1 MGGIM
6 RLGFIENQV
15 VDLAKTSH
23 FYEKLLGLEKTAET
37 KDALYFKC
45 WDEYDHHSLVLRKGA
60 GPGMLRIGWKVE
72 RDADLDEAE
81 RRMATFGVT
90 VKRVSK
96 GEEPWIGEALSFESP
111 SGHRM
116 LMYREIEQV
125 GKAVKVPDMTPR
137 NSQGIA
143 PPHLDHLFVSGEDPG
158 LNARFLCEALDFRV
172 SEECVDEKGT
182 PLVSFLARTNTPHDI
197 AVSRGPQGKYHHIA
211 YYIDSWDDVRRAA
224 QILAD
229 NDWSVEVPPSHHGG
243 TRGQTTYFKDP
254 SGNRL
259 ETFAGGYMTYPD
271 FPTVTWRAD
280 QLPRML
286 FYFGG
291 PADLQAWQA
300 PI

>member
-15 VDLAKTSH
+15 IDLSKTLH
-23 FYEKLLGLEKTAET
+23 FYEKVLGLEKTGET
-37 KDALYFKC
+37 KSRLYFKC
-45 WDEYDHHSLVLRKGA
+45 WDEYDHHSLVLRKGDR
-60 GPGMLRIGWKVE
+60 PGMLRVGWKVE

-81 RRMATFGVT
+81 QRIAKFGVKVT
-90 VKRVSK
+90 RVPK
-96 GEEPWIGEALSFESP
+96 GEEPWIGEAISFEAP

-116 LMYREIEQV
+116 LMYREIEYV
-125 GKAVKVPDMTPR
+125 GKSVKVPDMMPR

-158 LNARFLCEALDFRV
+158 LSARFFCEALDFRV
-172 SEECVDEKGT
+172 SEECVDGEGNV
-182 PLVSFLARTNTPHDI
+182 LVSFLARTNTPHDI
-197 AVSRGPQGKYHHIA
+197 AISRGPQGKCHHIA
-211 YYIDSWDDVRRAA
+211 YYVDNWDDVRRTA

-229 NDWSVEVPPSHHGG
+229 NDLSVEVPPSHHGG

-271 FPTVTWRAD
+271 FPTVTWRED

-291 PADLQAWQA
+291 PADLQGWLT